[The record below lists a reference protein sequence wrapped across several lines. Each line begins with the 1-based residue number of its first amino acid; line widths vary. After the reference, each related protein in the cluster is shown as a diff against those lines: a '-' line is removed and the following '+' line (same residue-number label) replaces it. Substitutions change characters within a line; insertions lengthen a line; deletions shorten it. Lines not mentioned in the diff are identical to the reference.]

1 MQQLQVPLKKWLFQ
15 TVSAHCHLFSSKVFF
30 PAFLFPTPRFFFS
43 MMDEIPAL
51 LCEVDQPKLEQD
63 IEVSMKNTYLM
74 AFPSTSTIA

>member
-1 MQQLQVPLKKWLFQ
+1 
-15 TVSAHCHLFSSKVFF
+15 
-30 PAFLFPTPRFFFS
+30 